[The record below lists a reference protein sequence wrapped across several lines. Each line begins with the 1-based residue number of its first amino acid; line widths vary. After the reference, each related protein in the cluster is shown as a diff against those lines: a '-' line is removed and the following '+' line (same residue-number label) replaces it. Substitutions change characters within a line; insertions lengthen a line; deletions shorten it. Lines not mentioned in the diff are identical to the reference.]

1 MEIRAA
7 EMAAFLENALDRI
20 RREERGLNAG
30 QLLGNLALGVVALLA
45 IWAALR
51 VLGIDIVEVI
61 REGLS
66 S

>member
-1 MEIRAA
+1 MEILAA
-7 EMAAFLENALDRI
+7 EIAAILESALDRI

-30 QLLGNLALGVVALLA
+30 QLLGNLALGAVALLA

-61 REGLS
+61 RDGLS